1 MITDGKEP
9 IGNGIGPAL
18 EARDSLWIL
27 RNDGRGP
34 KDLRM
39 KALRMAGLMLEM
51 GGKAGKGNGFKLAL
65 DILKSGKA
73 YKKIVEIIKA
83 QGGRE
88 VDPDGIELAPV
99 TYDYSAYKD
108 GVIKEISNRAIS
120 KTARVAGAP
129 QDKGAGIYLRK
140 HVGDKVKKGE
150 ALFTIYAPNKDK
162 LDYVKDVIKAVD
174 GVVIR

>member
-1 MITDGKEP
+1 MRQTRLLPGKLP
-9 IGNGIGPAL
+9 LPLL
-18 EARDSLWIL
+18 ERLLNKYTS
-27 RNDGRGP
+27 
-34 KDLRM
+34 K
-39 KALRMAGLMLEM
+39 
-51 GGKAGKGNGFKLAL
+51 
-65 DILKSGKA
+65 
-73 YKKIVEIIKA
+73 
-83 QGGRE
+83 
-88 VDPDGIELAPV
+88 
-99 TYDYSAYKD
+99 KD

-120 KTARVAGAP
+120 KTARVAGAH